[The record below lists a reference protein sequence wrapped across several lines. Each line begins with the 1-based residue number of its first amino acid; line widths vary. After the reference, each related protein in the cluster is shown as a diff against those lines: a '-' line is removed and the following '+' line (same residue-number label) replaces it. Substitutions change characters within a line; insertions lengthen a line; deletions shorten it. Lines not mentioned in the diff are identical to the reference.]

1 MKTYEILLVSGVLL
15 AGILSSAAQNC
26 GCSPDLC
33 CSQYGFCGSG
43 DQYCGAG
50 CQAGPC
56 TTTPTNNVDVSSVVT
71 DAFFDG
77 ILNQAGG
84 DCRGRGFYTRTA
96 FLQAVGNYG
105 EFGKA
110 GSEDDS
116 KREIAAFFAHVTHE
130 TGSFCHIEE
139 TNPPQ
144 NYCDNSKTQYPCT
157 PGKSYYGRGPLQL
170 SWNYNYGAAGNSIGF
185 DGLNNPETVATD
197 PVISFRTALWFWMNS
212 VHSVIGQGF
221 GATIR
226 AINGNECNG
235 GSPDKVSARV
245 QYYTQYCNQ
254 FGVAPGDNLQC

>member
-130 TGSFCHIEE
+130 TGCKIILLLLIFINVVIYFTEVCYV
-139 TNPPQ
+139 N
-144 NYCDNSKTQYPCT
+144 NYRSIV
-157 PGKSYYGRGPLQL
+157 
-170 SWNYNYGAAGNSIGF
+170 NYN
-185 DGLNNPETVATD
+185 
-197 PVISFRTALWFWMNS
+197 
-212 VHSVIGQGF
+212 
-221 GATIR
+221 
-226 AINGNECNG
+226 
-235 GSPDKVSARV
+235 
-245 QYYTQYCNQ
+245 
-254 FGVAPGDNLQC
+254 